1 MSSNTVLKHNQIN
14 RRNKISGL
22 DKPFTPPEKIAT
34 VWGKGGEFVQI
45 CFQSRGCRYSNAGYC
60 IMCDY
65 GRGRNL
71 TPEEVDSYL
80 KTSGVLSESM
90 IKELLIGT
98 YGSCLDEY
106 EISSECF
113 KVILQNLSHCRV
125 PLIGFET
132 HCDTITE
139 RKLNTIK
146 RFLSE
151 REIYIEMGFE
161 SLDDTV
167 RTRYLNKKMRIEDLK
182 SAIEKIH
189 SFGFKV
195 ILNVIIGAP
204 FLTPHQ
210 QVIDVCR
217 SVQWAFAN
225 GADSVILFPMNV
237 KPFTLLYDLMHD
249 GKYTPISHWRVVYT
263 LNVLSELLTSE
274 QLACTGLSWYGERG
288 DIYQSSVKKMV
299 APLACGKCKDKLFD
313 FYKKFQL
320 EESGEQRK
328 SLIRQMLNESC
339 ICGCRT
345 KEEKELGAY
354 FVKGA

>member
-1 MSSNTVLKHNQIN
+1 MLSNTVLNHNQIN

-22 DKPFTPPEKIAT
+22 AKPFTPPEKIAT
-34 VWGKGGEFVQI
+34 VWGRGSEFIQI

-113 KVILQNLSHCRV
+113 KVILQNLSYCRV

-167 RTRYLNKKMRIEDLK
+167 RTRYLNKKMV
-182 SAIEKIH
+182 SAK
-189 SFGFKV
+189 
-195 ILNVIIGAP
+195 
-204 FLTPHQ
+204 
-210 QVIDVCR
+210 
-217 SVQWAFAN
+217 
-225 GADSVILFPMNV
+225 
-237 KPFTLLYDLMHD
+237 
-249 GKYTPISHWRVVYT
+249 
-263 LNVLSELLTSE
+263 
-274 QLACTGLSWYGERG
+274 
-288 DIYQSSVKKMV
+288 
-299 APLACGKCKDKLFD
+299 
-313 FYKKFQL
+313 
-320 EESGEQRK
+320 
-328 SLIRQMLNESC
+328 
-339 ICGCRT
+339 
-345 KEEKELGAY
+345 
-354 FVKGA
+354 